1 MTRGH
6 FLLLLSAISII
17 LMDFINISI
26 QLPINEMPASCNQ
39 ITAIIPPSL
48 EYMELIPAVSS
59 ISI

>member
-1 MTRGH
+1 MTCCH
-6 FLLLLSAISII
+6 FLLLLSAIFII
-17 LMDFINISI
+17 LMDSIRSI